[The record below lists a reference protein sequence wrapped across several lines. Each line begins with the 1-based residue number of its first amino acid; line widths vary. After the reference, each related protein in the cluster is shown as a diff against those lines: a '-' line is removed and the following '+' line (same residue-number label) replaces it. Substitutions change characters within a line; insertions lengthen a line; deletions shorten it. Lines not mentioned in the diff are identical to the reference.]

1 MMVRVIYRDQ
11 SAGVVES
18 HLLDEL
24 IRKGRI
30 VAYHGTD
37 RWVPVDAKSSGGEGV
52 VTGSTD
58 RVLSLRKYKA
68 H

>member
-30 VAYHGTD
+30 VAYHGKD
-37 RWVPVDAKSSGGEGV
+37 RWVPVDAKGSGGEGV
-52 VTGSTD
+52 ATGTTD
-58 RVLSLRKYKA
+58 RVVNLRRYNA

>member
-11 SAGVVES
+11 TAGVVES

-37 RWVPVDAKSSGGEGV
+37 RWIPIEANSSGGEGAPSGTPERV
-52 VTGSTD
+52 V
-58 RVLSLRKYKA
+58 RLRRYTA

>member
-11 SAGVVES
+11 TAGVVES

-30 VAYHGTD
+30 VAFHGTD
-37 RWVPVDAKSSGGEGV
+37 RWVPVEGKSADDDTIVKGFSG
-52 VTGSTD
+52 
-58 RVLSLRKYKA
+58 RNRPLRGNEA
-68 H
+68 R

>member
-30 VAYHGTD
+30 VAYHGKD
-37 RWVPVDAKSSGGEGV
+37 RWVPVDAKGSGGEGA
-52 VTGSTD
+52 VTGTTD
-58 RVLSLRKYKA
+58 RVVNLRRYNA

>member
-11 SAGVVES
+11 TAGVVES

-37 RWVPVDAKSSGGEGV
+37 RWISIDTKGSGGERVVSGV
-52 VTGSTD
+52 SD
-58 RVLSLRKYKA
+58 RVMNPRRRNA

>member
-11 SAGVVES
+11 TAGVVES
-18 HLLDEL
+18 HLLEEL

-30 VAYHGTD
+30 VAYHGKD
-37 RWVPVDAKSSGGEGV
+37 RWIPIDAKGSGGERVVSGV
-52 VTGSTD
+52 TD
-58 RVLSLRKYKA
+58 RVVSLRRHNA

>member
-11 SAGVVES
+11 TAGVVES

-30 VAYHGTD
+30 VAYHGAD
-37 RWVPVDAKSSGGEGV
+37 RWIPVNVKNASSGGV
-52 VTGSTD
+52 VSGINE
-58 RVLSLRKYKA
+58 RIRLLRGYGA
-68 H
+68 R